1 MMSAKRR
8 AGRRFWHTL
17 PYLFTLALPG
27 SIGLL
32 GAEPLRVVNAGNLL
46 VSLDKPG
53 GDSISLSYADSAVI
67 SLGEDIR
74 FFRGIELEFTL
85 PQTYLP
91 HRGSLALV
99 LYGNLDRIPEPG
111 VADLDARQL
120 FIEPI
125 PNKLQ
130 VIYQIPIRSGH
141 GLRPSPYVSLPAG
154 IVAPASFPL
163 LFRVMPVDKG
173 LSEEVETMRFQLSAK
188 PLFSDEGA
196 VRVMLRYPEQL
207 PGRPVTVL
215 IDDEVAEKPQEARLL
230 KEGEHRLVIISND
243 YRNENRR
250 FLIERAKTLALTI
263 TLQDTTPLVFF
274 EAPESAR
281 IFFDNEAVESG
292 AQPLAA
298 EPGLHEVRFQMS
310 DYSVVKPL
318 TIQRGKT
325 YRVAMEVDVSVS
337 ESE

>member
-1 MMSAKRR
+1 M
-8 AGRRFWHTL
+8 
-17 PYLFTLALPG
+17 
-27 SIGLL
+27 
-32 GAEPLRVVNAGNLL
+32 RVVNAGNLL
-46 VSLDKPG
+46 VSLDKSEG
-53 GDSISLSYADSAVI
+53 VSISLSYVDSAVI

-99 LYGNLDRIPEPG
+99 LYGDLDRMPQPG
-111 VADLDARQL
+111 VADLSARQL
-120 FIEPI
+120 YIEPI

-130 VIYQIPIRSGH
+130 VIYQIPIRQGH
-141 GLRPSPYVSLPAG
+141 GLRPSPYVTLPLG
-154 IVAPASFPL
+154 IVEPKTFPL

-173 LSEEVETMRFQLSAK
+173 LGEEVESMRFQLSVK
-188 PLFSDEGA
+188 PIFSDEGA
-196 VRVMLRYPEQL
+196 VRVSLRYPEQL

-215 IDDEVAEKPQEARLL
+215 IDDEVAEKPQEEKLL
-230 KEGEHRLVIISND
+230 KEGEHQLVIISND

-250 FLIERAKTLALTI
+250 FLIERGKTLDLAI
-263 TLQDTTPLVFF
+263 ALQDVTPLVFF
-274 EAPESAR
+274 EAPENTR
-281 IFFDNEAVESG
+281 IFFDNEAVDGG
-292 AQPLAA
+292 AQGLAV

-310 DYSVVKPL
+310 DYSVVKPV

-325 YRVAMEVDVSVS
+325 YRLALAVDVSVS

>member
-1 MMSAKRR
+1 
-8 AGRRFWHTL
+8 L
-17 PYLFTLALPG
+17 G
-27 SIGLL
+27 SPGLL

-46 VSLDKPG
+46 VSLDKPEG
-53 GDSISLSYADSAVI
+53 ESFGLSYADSAVI

-74 FFRGIELEFTL
+74 FFQGIELEFTL

-99 LYGNLDRIPEPG
+99 LYGDLDRMPEPG
-111 VADLDARQL
+111 VTDLSARQL

-141 GLRPSPYVSLPAG
+141 GLRPSPYVSLPVG
-154 IVAPASFPL
+154 IVEPPVFPL

-173 LSEEVETMRFQLSAK
+173 LSEEIEIMHFQLSAK
-188 PLFSDEGA
+188 PIFSDEGA
-196 VRVMLRYPEQL
+196 VRLTLRYPEQL

-215 IDDEVAEKPQEARLL
+215 IDDEVAERLQEARLL

-250 FLIERAKTLALTI
+250 FLIERGKTLELTI
-263 TLQDTTPLVFF
+263 ILQDTIPLIFF

-281 IFFDNEAVESG
+281 IFFDNNPVEGG
-292 AQPLAA
+292 AQPLAV
-298 EPGLHEVRFQMS
+298 EPGRHEVRFQMS

-325 YRVAMEVDVSVS
+325 YRIALAVDISISVS
-337 ESE
+337 E